1 MTREEREMR
10 EFVSRFTDPKYAK
23 KAWSQFFAQSLC
35 GDAKVLPPRLDSKT
49 GDIAL
54 DSAIEQM
61 AYENVKARLKKND
74 IVREPMQAEIIAECG
89 IIRARFNDTSFNIV
103 LDRTAGKVK
112 DEIAVSQN
120 AYADLTD
127 EELITLQK
135 LRENKESEKDNENT

>member
-35 GDAKVLPPRLDSKT
+35 GDAKVLPPRFDVKT
-49 GDIAL
+49 GDTAL
-54 DSAIEQM
+54 ESSIEQM
-61 AYENVKARLKKND
+61 AYDNIKARLKENN
-74 IVREPMQAEIIAECG
+74 IVREPMQAEIIAECS

-112 DEIAVSQN
+112 DEISVSQN
-120 AYADLTD
+120 AYADLSD
-127 EELITLQK
+127 EELIALQK
-135 LRENKESEKDNENT
+135 LRENKESESNNENT